1 MNATEPAELDGSILS
16 RTAQRCCAW
25 SERWIADAFAFAV
38 LAVAIVSLGALCIG
52 APALS
57 IAESFGSGFW
67 SVIPF
72 TMQMAF
78 IIIGGYV
85 IADSPPVYRL
95 VARLAAIPRTGR
107 GAVALVALFSA
118 MMSLIHWGFS
128 MVFSALLVRAMA
140 RRTDLSVDYRAAGAA
155 ACTGF

>member
-1 MNATEPAELDGSILS
+1 MNVSRPVEVSVDGSILS

-25 SERWIADAFAFAV
+25 SERWFPDAFAFAV

-85 IADSPPVYRL
+85 IADSPPVSAL
-95 VARLAAIPRTGR
+95 VSRLAALPRSGR

-128 MVFSALLVRAMA
+128 MVA
-140 RRTDLSVDYRAAGAA
+140 
-155 ACTGF
+155 

>member
-1 MNATEPAELDGSILS
+1 MLGPSWERRNMNATSPHELDRSILS
-16 RTAQRCCAW
+16 RTSQRCCAW
-25 SERWIADAFAFAV
+25 SERWFPDAFAFAM
-38 LAVAIVSLGALCIG
+38 LAVAIVCVGALCIG
-52 APALS
+52 APPQS
-57 IAESFGSGFW
+57 IAETFGSGFW

-128 MVFSALLVRAMA
+128 MVFSALLVRA
-140 RRTDLSVDYRAAGAA
+140 L
-155 ACTGF
+155 

>member
-1 MNATEPAELDGSILS
+1 MLGRSRRGGKMSASLPYEANVRGSVLS

-25 SERWIADAFAFAV
+25 SERWFPDAFAFAV

-52 APALS
+52 APPLS

-85 IADSPPVYRL
+85 IADSPPVSAL
-95 VARLAAIPRTGR
+95 VRRLAAIPRTGR
-107 GAVALVALFSA
+107 GAVALVAAFSA
-118 MMSLIHWGFS
+118 MTSLIHWGFAL
-128 MVFSALLVRAMA
+128 VFSALLVRAMA
-140 RRTDLSVDYRAAGAA
+140 R
-155 ACTGF
+155 